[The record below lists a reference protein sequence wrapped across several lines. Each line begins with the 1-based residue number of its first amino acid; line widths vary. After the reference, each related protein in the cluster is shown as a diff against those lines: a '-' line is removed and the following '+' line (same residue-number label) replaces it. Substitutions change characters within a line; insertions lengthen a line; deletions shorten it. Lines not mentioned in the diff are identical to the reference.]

1 MYLSNFGCQIAVER
15 RTVPPMA
22 QDDGITEL
30 FIGVFLGV
38 GLGFCLLGLAAAIL
52 WGIFPDYAP
61 NLLALIER

>member
-1 MYLSNFGCQIAVER
+1 
-15 RTVPPMA
+15 MA
-22 QDDGITEL
+22 QDDGLVEL
-30 FIGVFLGV
+30 FLGMFLGM